1 MVQFRVGAA
10 ISPFHR
16 AALRNL
22 AVSSATFSPYTMTS
36 DIDGEKFPVTY
47 TVVRSG
53 STLAVFYAMNALG
66 GKAPEVPAAVME
78 AQVAKLEKTA

>member
-1 MVQFRVGAA
+1 
-10 ISPFHR
+10 
-16 AALRNL
+16 
-22 AVSSATFSPYTMTS
+22 MTS
-36 DIDGEKFPVTY
+36 DIDGDKIPVTY

-78 AQVAKLEKTA
+78 AQVTKLEKTA